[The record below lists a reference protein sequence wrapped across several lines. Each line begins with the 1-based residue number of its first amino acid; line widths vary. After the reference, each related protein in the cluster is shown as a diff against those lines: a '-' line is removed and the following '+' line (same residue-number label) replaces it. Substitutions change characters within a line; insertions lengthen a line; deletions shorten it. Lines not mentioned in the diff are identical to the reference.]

1 MQDYWAESEASM
13 SDIQRW
19 RSDHDGEMYMIPH
32 DPPLDD
38 SYVKT
43 ADHIADRAELVRLL
57 RVERGEHKI
66 EKGCIMRLPVFG
78 PAIYED
84 RRCDWCK
91 EVDARLEGL

>member
-1 MQDYWAESEASM
+1 M

-32 DPPLDD
+32 DSPLDD

-57 RVERGEHKI
+57 KAYRTFSFQHGK
-66 EKGCIMRLPVFG
+66 CIAPNQNCLAV
-78 PAIYED
+78 Y
-84 RRCDWCK
+84 RCSLCK
-91 EVDARLEGL
+91 QVDALLEGL